1 MKGILMKLFNAKYIT
16 NLPQSLENIV
26 FQIVDDMPLAK
37 TELIEHVSYGHGY
50 FTKSHVFIVDN
61 INAIDTEH
69 NVLVKSEVQKGI
81 EFEAV
86 KANHMIATQTY
97 NNTIVDMVKAL
108 HENYILIVD
117 KALRN
122 LVYKALKVCDNIDK
136 VLATNETYKNICIG
150 DEIKSILDWWY
161 TAPHANEFM
170 EELVTDE
177 SVKAVETVFEKVLA
191 DIYTT
196 VSDSDKLNL
205 MTQEEQ
211 IDTFLKF
218 SKDKKAHKRAY
229 VTDEDLEQLTE
240 SERYQHTIKLL
251 TDNGFRLSETQQYN
265 VKQSAIFF
273 QQNRAGYTTKPLF
286 NLSDM
291 GAGKTLMTAES
302 MFLYDL
308 WCAERRQALTNK
320 GLIAPALSIKSS
332 WLETFKLF
340 YTVIEESD
348 SVMGERYRL
357 EFKYKGENHTSY
369 LYVTDFTVAKQGL
382 FTGTA
387 IPMDTKFII
396 IDEIHQLLDRKIKP
410 SRFFEK
416 GKLDSDVQFV
426 ILSGTLSNMTVGQWI
441 NYKSL
446 LQDNHCASAAY
457 DMTQQMKNLSS
468 EIVEAV
474 KTAHTTNK
482 KVDTVDVDTAEFTPY
497 RSNMESKMR
506 SDYGAKLVN
515 LETSKLITAEADNIR
530 VGSNL
535 DIIDTPNFQLFYDI
549 VGSTAITANSQQVAT
564 ELFGEQPDQ
573 HQSEIINLPS
583 AMTSDDITLL
593 KTIYNIAKD
602 YKVYRNRVLATT
614 INNALLNLGDGL
626 ADNTIY
632 DILSNAAAKNTKFLE
647 YLTSLDVEILE
658 KLPQSQLITK
668 PELTET
674 AKFKALTDILAKEKD
689 ETHLIVVNDF
699 KAMKTLS
706 QALDIDFMS
715 EKETN
720 DQANYQEILNA
731 MFEKQSIVVVPQHM
745 LKSSIDLVQANRLI
759 QYQLNSDI
767 ADIIQTQNRINR
779 IGQTRETKAYYIAND
794 ELQENIIEL
803 FLETYRNIKVAH
815 KGIVELFV
823 DMNNQVNVVNDY
835 LEKALENM

>member
-1 MKGILMKLFNAKYIT
+1 MKFFNAKYIE

-26 FQIVDDMPLAK
+26 FQMVDDKPLAK
-37 TELIEHVSYGHGY
+37 TELIENVSYGHGY
-50 FTKSHVFIVDN
+50 FAKSQVFIIDN

-69 NVLVKSEVQKGI
+69 DILVKSDVQKGV

-86 KANHMIATQTY
+86 KANNMIATQTY
-97 NNTIVDMVKAL
+97 NNTLVDMVKAL

-117 KALRN
+117 KSLRN

-150 DEIKSILDWWY
+150 DDIKSILDWWY
-161 TAPHANEFM
+161 TAPHANDFM

-191 DIYTT
+191 DIYST

-218 SKDKKAHKRAY
+218 SKDKKAHKQAY
-229 VTDEDLEQLTE
+229 VTDEDLENLTE
-240 SERYQHTIKLL
+240 SDRYQHATKLL

-273 QQNRAGYTTKPLF
+273 EQNKAEYSTKPLF

-340 YTVIEESD
+340 YNVVEESD
-348 SVMGERYRL
+348 RYRL

-387 IPMDTKFII
+387 IPMGTDFII

-416 GKLDSDVQFV
+416 GQLDGKIQFV

-446 LQDNHCASAAY
+446 LQDNHCYSDAL
-457 DMTQQMKNLSS
+457 DMNHKMKKVSS
-468 EIVEAV
+468 EIVAAI
-474 KTAHTTNK
+474 KSAHTTNK

-497 RSNMESKMR
+497 RNNMDSELR
-506 SDYGAKLVN
+506 CNYGAKLVN
-515 LETSKLITAEADNIR
+515 LEAPKLITAEANNIR

-583 AMTSDDITLL
+583 SMTSDDITLL
-593 KTIYNIAKD
+593 KAIYNIAKD

-658 KLPQSQLITK
+658 KLPKSQLITK

-835 LEKALENM
+835 LEKALDNM

>member
-1 MKGILMKLFNAKYIT
+1 MKLLNTAKLE

-26 FQIVDDMPLAK
+26 FQIVDDMPQAK
-37 TELIEHVSYGHGY
+37 TELIETVNYTPTHSFSTHVY
-50 FTKSHVFIVDN
+50 IVDN
-61 INAIDTEH
+61 ISPIDIEH
-69 NVLVKSEVQKGI
+69 NLLLPTKLRYGV
-81 EFEAV
+81 EFDAV
-86 KANHMIATQTY
+86 KANNMIAEHQY
-97 NNTIVDMVKAL
+97 ANSLVDMVKAL
-108 HENYILIVD
+108 HENYVLIVD
-117 KALRN
+117 KALRD
-122 LVYKALKVCDNIDK
+122 LVYQAINVAKNIHKAYSANDI
-136 VLATNETYKNICIG
+136 YKNICIG
-150 DEIKSILDWWY
+150 DKVQSILEWWY
-161 TAPHANEFM
+161 TAPNANALM
-170 EELVTDE
+170 EELVSDE
-177 SVKAVETVFEKVLA
+177 SLKAVETVFEKVLA

-196 VSDSDKLNL
+196 VSDADKLNL

-218 SKDKKAHKRAY
+218 SKDKKANKHARM
-229 VTDEDLEQLTE
+229 TDKDLEEFTE
-240 SERYQHTIKLL
+240 SNRYQHAIKLL
-251 TDNGFRLSETQQYN
+251 TDNGFRLSDTQQYN

-273 QQNRAGYTTKPLF
+273 QKNRENYMAEPLF

-291 GAGKTLMTAES
+291 GAGKTLMTVES
-302 MFLYDL
+302 MFLHDL
-308 WCAERRQALTNK
+308 WCVENNKNLESK
-320 GLIAPALSIKSS
+320 GLIAPTLSIKSS
-332 WLETFKLF
+332 WLETMELF
-340 YTVIEESD
+340 YTVEKED
-348 SVMGERYRL
+348 DAVYGERYALR
-357 EFKYKGENHTSY
+357 FRYNHEVYVTY

-387 IPMDTKFII
+387 LPMGTKFVI

-410 SRFFEK
+410 SRFFDK
-416 GKLDSDVQFV
+416 GKIESGTQFV
-426 ILSGTLSNMTVGQWI
+426 ILSGTLSNLTVGQWA
-441 NYKSL
+441 NYKSFVQE
-446 LQDNHCASAAY
+446 QDVNGTEWS
-457 DMTQQMKNLSS
+457 MTTSMKTVSS
-468 EIVEAV
+468 DIVSAV
-474 KTAHTTNK
+474 KSAHTKNK
-482 KVDTVDVDTAEFTPY
+482 KVDTVNVDTAELTPY
-497 RSNMESKMR
+497 RRNTESSLR
-506 SDYGAKLVN
+506 CHYGAKLVN
-515 LETSKLITAEADNIR
+515 LETPKLVTAEPDDII

-535 DIIDTPNFQLFYDI
+535 DIIDTPNFQLFYEI
-549 VGSTAITANSQQVAT
+549 VGSSAITANSQQVAT

-583 AMTSDDITLL
+583 AMTSDDIVLL

-632 DILSNAAAKNTKFLE
+632 DILSNAASKNVKFLE

-658 KLPQSQLITK
+658 KLPQSQLIAK
-668 PELTET
+668 PNLTQT
-674 AKFKALTDILAKEKD
+674 AKFKALTNILDKEKE
-689 ETHLIVVNDF
+689 ETHLIVVNDY

-706 QALDIDFMS
+706 QALNIEFMS

-720 DQANYQEILNA
+720 DQANYQDILNT
-731 MFEKQSIVVVPQHM
+731 MFDKQSIVVVPQHM

>member
-1 MKGILMKLFNAKYIT
+1 MKLLNTAKLE

-26 FQIVDDMPLAK
+26 FQIVDDMPQAK
-37 TELIEHVSYGHGY
+37 TELIETVNYTPTRELKMNVY
-50 FTKSHVFIVDN
+50 IVDN
-61 INAIDTEH
+61 ISPIDTEH
-69 NVLVKSEVQKGI
+69 DLLFPTKCSYGV

-86 KANHMIATQTY
+86 KANNMIAEHQY
-97 NNTIVDMVKAL
+97 NNTLVDMVKAL
-108 HENYILIVD
+108 HENFVLIVD
-117 KALRN
+117 KSLRD
-122 LVYKALKVCDNIDK
+122 LVYQAINVAKNIHKAYSSNDI
-136 VLATNETYKNICIG
+136 YKNICIG
-150 DEIKSILDWWY
+150 DKVQSILEWWY
-161 TAPHANEFM
+161 TAPNANALM
-170 EELVTDE
+170 EELVSDE
-177 SVKAVETVFEKVLA
+177 SLKAVETVFEKVLA

-196 VSDSDKLNL
+196 VSDADKLNL

-218 SKDKKAHKRAY
+218 SKDKKANKHARM
-229 VTDEDLEQLTE
+229 TDKDLEEFTE
-240 SERYQHTIKLL
+240 SNRYQHAIKLL
-251 TDNGFRLSETQQYN
+251 TDNGFRLSDTQQYN

-273 QQNRAGYTTKPLF
+273 QKNRENYMAEPLF

-291 GAGKTLMTAES
+291 GAGKTLMTVES
-302 MFLYDL
+302 MFLHDL
-308 WCAERRQALTNK
+308 WCVENNKNLESK
-320 GLIAPALSIKSS
+320 GL
-332 WLETFKLF
+332 
-340 YTVIEESD
+340 
-348 SVMGERYRL
+348 
-357 EFKYKGENHTSY
+357 
-369 LYVTDFTVAKQGL
+369 
-382 FTGTA
+382 
-387 IPMDTKFII
+387 
-396 IDEIHQLLDRKIKP
+396 
-410 SRFFEK
+410 
-416 GKLDSDVQFV
+416 
-426 ILSGTLSNMTVGQWI
+426 
-441 NYKSL
+441 
-446 LQDNHCASAAY
+446 
-457 DMTQQMKNLSS
+457 
-468 EIVEAV
+468 
-474 KTAHTTNK
+474 
-482 KVDTVDVDTAEFTPY
+482 
-497 RSNMESKMR
+497 
-506 SDYGAKLVN
+506 
-515 LETSKLITAEADNIR
+515 
-530 VGSNL
+530 
-535 DIIDTPNFQLFYDI
+535 
-549 VGSTAITANSQQVAT
+549 TANSQQVAT

-583 AMTSDDITLL
+583 AMTSDDIVLL

-632 DILSNAAAKNTKFLE
+632 DILSNAASKNVKFLE
-647 YLTSLDVEILE
+647 YLTSLDIEILE
-658 KLPQSQLITK
+658 KLPQSQLIAK
-668 PELTET
+668 PNLAET

-689 ETHLIVVNDF
+689 ETHLIVVNDY

-706 QALDIDFMS
+706 QALNIDFMS

-720 DQANYQEILNA
+720 DQANYQDILNN
-731 MFEKQSIVVVPQHM
+731 MFDKQSIVVVPQHM